1 MINFENLIDIFMLKF
16 LPNNVELT
24 LLNKQNKSYADFLFL

>member
-16 LPNNVELT
+16 LTNKADIE
-24 LLNKQNKSYADFLFL
+24 LLNKQNKSYADYLFL